1 MGDPETEELRVEQV
15 QKEIAARKRAD
26 DAGDPSEE
34 RTEERRAERAA
45 YLKEKLG
52 ERAESED
59 EVRREENDS

>member
-15 QKEIAARKRAD
+15 QKELRARDRAGEAD
-26 DAGDPSEE
+26 DPREQ

-52 ERAESED
+52 DRAKSE
-59 EVRREENDS
+59 EELRRERDES